1 MEGDAQVVWGV
12 EGGESS
18 RDGEDC
24 YQLVIQLCN
33 NSTYPIEYRMDRN
46 PDWNVFRNIDF
57 CSGVA
62 SGASGKGKKT
72 KQEVAGSR
80 TMIRFVLDAL
90 GGA

>member
-1 MEGDAQVVWGV
+1 
-12 EGGESS
+12 
-18 RDGEDC
+18 
-24 YQLVIQLCN
+24 
-33 NSTYPIEYRMDRN
+33 MDRN

-80 TMIRFVLDAL
+80 TMIRFVLDARRCVTVDDVSL
-90 GGA
+90 IQCFRFHIKPANKSLK